1 MRSRA
6 LLLVLALACAGGG
19 QPQDQYPARFVRLI
33 VPFPAATSPDIVMRI
48 VAPQLGQI
56 WGQQLIIEN
65 RVGAA
70 GNIGAGVVAGA
81 APDGYTLLYTVNSV
95 ICANPHLYSKMSF
108 DPLKSLVPVTLVTNL
123 G

>member
-19 QPQDQYPARFVRLI
+19 QAQDQYPARFVRLI